1 LRRSSWPARRSGKRA
16 AFSGA
21 LVLAIVVAG
30 APSASAHRLDEYLL
44 AGRVAI
50 DPDHVEL
57 QLDLTPGVAL
67 ANRIAAEIDRDRNG
81 IISVDEIRAYAEV
94 VRSGITLAVDGNPLH
109 PNLVE
114 SRAPAIDALARGT
127 GTIQLRWV
135 AQLPPLAAGPHRLF
149 YRNAHHPDIGVYLAN
164 VLVPA
169 NDRVAVT
176 GQDRDVDQR
185 EFTVEYELR
194 TARTRGSRR
203 IMLVGIGGVL
213 AGVVLALGRR
223 RVA

>member
-1 LRRSSWPARRSGKRA
+1 MRRSSAPAPVSVA
-16 AFSGA
+16 IILA
-21 LVLAIVVAG
+21 LVVAVAG
-30 APSASAHRLDEYLL
+30 ATSVSAHRLDEYLQAARL
-44 AGRVAI
+44 GI
-50 DPDHVEL
+50 DPDRVEL

-67 ANRIAAEIDRDRNG
+67 ADRIVAEIDRDRDG
-81 IISVDEIRAYAEV
+81 LLSDDEFRAYAAV
-94 VRSGITLAVDGNPLH
+94 VQTGITLAVDGRRVEPQ
-109 PNLVE
+109 LVE
-114 SRAPAIDALARGT
+114 TRLPAVGTIAQGT

-135 AQLPPLAAGPHRLF
+135 AQLPALSAGPHQLF
-149 YRNAHHPDIGVYLAN
+149 FRNAHHRDIGVYLAN

-194 TARTRGSRR
+194 AASTRGSRR
-203 IMLVGIGGVL
+203 IMLAGIGGVL

-223 RVA
+223 RFA